1 MDDSQHNDDSR
12 PAVPAG
18 EYYASSAFDSRHIPD
33 LDPAVYEQD
42 SHLWPPQ
49 SLPWE
54 RRPDPAKLRRC
65 IAFGVEGVAPEKS
78 ANMMCDGRLLRFVM
92 PSTRLHPVFLFM
104 AQLCGAFLIGIVI
117 YYACGGLH
125 LNWLWLLGGLLL
137 LATLGSLLLH
147 TDLVLTFDRKTGL
160 VSEGEGEPTPQ
171 NTVLFYECD
180 PYIVS
185 VQRKKGSPVLY
196 RLGFRPRTMARLP
209 EPWIVHQADNPEDIY
224 VMWHFIQ
231 MYMDTA
237 RPLPDIPALE
247 LYRSQDPRTQKYD
260 QRHHRDPEYWGW
272 KAPEERAML
281 YEKAL
286 NRFPSPEPVWPCIMA
301 MRIPGRNPEEPIRVR
316 PA

>member
-1 MDDSQHNDDSR
+1 MTTADRQSRQGSITPLPLLTPAIFPIWTPPSTNRIPTSGRPSRCRGND
-12 PAVPAG
+12 A
-18 EYYASSAFDSRHIPD
+18 
-33 LDPAVYEQD
+33 
-42 SHLWPPQ
+42 
-49 SLPWE
+49 
-54 RRPDPAKLRRC
+54 PDPAKLRRC

-185 VQRKKGSPVLY
+185 VQGKKDSPVLY

-209 EPWIVHQADNPEDIY
+209 EPWIVHQADNPKTS
-224 VMWHFIQ
+224 M
-231 MYMDTA
+231 
-237 RPLPDIPALE
+237 
-247 LYRSQDPRTQKYD
+247 
-260 QRHHRDPEYWGW
+260 
-272 KAPEERAML
+272 
-281 YEKAL
+281 
-286 NRFPSPEPVWPCIMA
+286 
-301 MRIPGRNPEEPIRVR
+301 
-316 PA
+316 

>member
-33 LDPAVYEQD
+33 LEPAVYEQD
-42 SHLWPPQ
+42 TRIWPPQ

-160 VSEGEGEPTPQ
+160 VSEGEGEPSPR

-185 VQRKKGSPVLY
+185 VQGKKD
-196 RLGFRPRTMARLP
+196 ARSSTGWVSGP
-209 EPWIVHQADNPEDIY
+209 
-224 VMWHFIQ
+224 
-231 MYMDTA
+231 A
-237 RPLPDIPALE
+237 R
-247 LYRSQDPRTQKYD
+247 
-260 QRHHRDPEYWGW
+260 
-272 KAPEERAML
+272 
-281 YEKAL
+281 
-286 NRFPSPEPVWPCIMA
+286 
-301 MRIPGRNPEEPIRVR
+301 R
-316 PA
+316 PACPNRGSCIRLTIPKTSMSCGILFRCIWIRRAPCPTFPLWSSIAVRTRAPRSTISDITETRNTGAGRLRKNGPCSMKRP

>member
-1 MDDSQHNDDSR
+1 MNDSHHSESG
-12 PAVPAG
+12 AVISAG

-33 LDPAVYEQD
+33 LEPAVYEQD
-42 SHLWPPQ
+42 SRLWPPQ

-78 ANMMCDGRLLRFVM
+78 ANMMCDGRFLHFTM
-92 PSTRLHPVFLFM
+92 PSSRMHPLFFFTG
-104 AQLCGAFLIGIVI
+104 QLCAAFFVGIGI

-125 LNWLWLLGGLLL
+125 LEWLWLFGGALLL
-137 LATLGSLLLH
+137 VTLISLFLH

-160 VSEGEGEPTPQ
+160 ISEGQGEPAPGCTF
-171 NTVLFYECD
+171 LFCDCD

-185 VQRKKGSPVLY
+185 VQEKKDASPVY
-196 RLGFRPRTMARLP
+196 RLGFRPRSAPFLR
-209 EPWIVHQADNPEDIY
+209 EPWVAHQAENPEDIY

-231 MYMDTA
+231 MFMDVS

-247 LYRSQDPRTQKYD
+247 LYRSQDPRTRTHD

-281 YEKAL
+281 YEKAV
-286 NRFPSPEPVWPCIMA
+286 NRFPSPEPVWPCIIA
-301 MRIPGRNPEEPIRVR
+301 GRIPGRNPEEPVRVR
-316 PA
+316 PV

>member
-1 MDDSQHNDDSR
+1 MNDSLHSDDGES
-12 PAVPAG
+12 AIPAG

-33 LDPAVYEQD
+33 LEPAVYEQD
-42 SHLWPPQ
+42 TRLWPPR

-78 ANMMCDGRLLRFVM
+78 ANMMCDGRFLRFIM
-92 PSTRLHPVFLFM
+92 PSARMHPLFFFM
-104 AQLCGAFLIGIVI
+104 AQLCVAFLVGIGI

-125 LNWLWLLGGLLL
+125 LDWLWLLGGVLLL
-137 LATLGSLLLH
+137 IALGCMLLH

-160 VSEGEGEPTPQ
+160 VTEGEGAPSPR
-171 NTVLFYECD
+171 NTFLFYDCD

-185 VQRKKGSPVLY
+185 VQKKKDALVLY
-196 RLGFRPRTMARLP
+196 QLGIRPRTAARLR
-209 EPWIVHQADNPEDIY
+209 EPWIVQQADNPEDIY

-247 LYRSQDPRTQKYD
+247 LYRGQDPRTRSHD
-260 QRHHRDPEYWGW
+260 QRHHRDPEYWAW

-286 NRFPSPEPVWPCIMA
+286 SRFPHPEPVWPCIMA
-301 MRIPGRNPEEPIRVR
+301 CRIPGRNPEEPIHVR
-316 PA
+316 PS